1 MAVVYWIFHKEVSAF
16 FNSLIAYIVV
26 VVFLA
31 GNGLFFWIFP
41 DNILETGAAQADVLF
56 AMAPWLFLF
65 LVPAITMRAFAEEFK
80 TGTYEFLATKPLDDR
95 RLVAGKYLAAV
106 ALIFFSVLPTLAYI
120 AAIYWLADPVGGID
134 LGAIGGA
141 YLGLLAVGAVFAA
154 IGIFCSSL
162 TDNQIVAFI
171 LAAFLCFFVYAA
183 FDLLAELPF
192 FTDYNHFVLLLGLQE
207 HYRSISRGV
216 VDSRDVFYFVAL
228 VVFFLLLTQAM
239 LERRR

>member
-1 MAVVYWIFHKEVSAF
+1 MKIVFLIFHKEVSAF

-65 LVPAITMRAFAEEFK
+65 LAPAVTMRAFAEEFK
-80 TGTYEFLATKPLDDR
+80 TGTFEFMATKPLDDR
-95 RLVAGKYLAAV
+95 QLILGKYLAAV
-106 ALIFFSVLPTLAYI
+106 ALIFLAVVPTLVYI
-120 AAIYWLADPVGGID
+120 AAIYLLADPVGAID
-134 LGAIGGA
+134 LGAIAGA
-141 YLGLLAVGAVFAA
+141 YLGLIGVGAVFAA
-154 IGIFCSSL
+154 IGIFASSL
-162 TDNQIVAFI
+162 TDNQIVAF
-171 LAAFLCFFVYAA
+171 LTAAFVCFFVYAA

-192 FTDYNHFVLLLGLQE
+192 FINYNHFILLLGLQE

-216 VDSRDVFYFVAL
+216 VDTRDVLYFL
-228 VVFFLLLTQAM
+228 SLIVFFLLLTQA
-239 LERRR
+239 LLDRRR